1 MDLVERCIEPWRQ
14 AHWSHS
20 DLTNFLAVYT
30 SSAHELDVFREN
42 DLKSLW
48 ARYMSVITACLLRM
62 FHT

>member
-20 DLTNFLAVYT
+20 DLSYFLTVYT
-30 SSAHELDVFREN
+30 SSASELDVFLEN
-42 DLKSLW
+42 DLKSAW
-48 ARYMSVITACLLRM
+48 NRYMNVITVCLLRM